1 MNNFGYKL
9 ESEFSEGEQSYVF
22 ILDQVQSYM
31 SANFATLMQDTD
43 SAENE
48 RLLKRNVEQYVTDK
62 KLKCKGIEK
71 MSALVDKLFNS
82 MCRYDFLTP
91 YILDDNFILE
101 NEIEEINA
109 NGWNSIFV
117 TDKTGTHLIDE
128 CFPSSKHAT
137 NTLNSLAT
145 RLDKSLNTGTPIFLG
160 EVRKNIR
167 IACVG
172 LPIVD
177 EDCGIHFS
185 IRIVSLSDLSREQL
199 LDYGTFIE
207 GEINLLET
215 CLSHGINILIGGAT
229 NSGKTGTMGYL
240 LSHVAQ
246 NPKKR
251 IGTIE
256 IEAREFNLAKFDE
269 NGMAVNN
276 VFSWRTRESPDARQN
291 INSDKLEELI
301 LRFSPMIIGVGEM
314 RNKEAMITCEIATT
328 GHTVISTT
336 HTESA
341 TDAYDRVVMLCKKAN
356 MGYDDAT
363 LYRLAIKAFPI
374 VAFQKQYKD
383 KSRKC
388 EEIVEGIG
396 YENGK
401 VITRTLY
408 KYIVDSSSEA
418 LVVGKHKFFEGISA
432 GLVNKLKSNGVNE
445 TEIHQLVTWE

>member
-9 ESEFSEGEQSYVF
+9 QSEFTEGEQTYVF
-22 ILDQVQSYM
+22 ILDQVQAHM
-31 SANFATLMQDTD
+31 SANFSRLMQDTD
-43 SAENE
+43 NVDNE
-48 RLLKRNVEQYVTDK
+48 RLLKRNIEQFILDK
-62 KLKCKGIEK
+62 KLKCVGIDKISILVEK
-71 MSALVDKLFNS
+71 LYNS
-82 MCRYDFLTP
+82 MCKYDFLTP
-91 YILDDNFILE
+91 YIMDDDFILK
-101 NEIEEINA
+101 NGIEEINA

-117 TDKTGTHLIDE
+117 TDKSGTHIIDE
-128 CFPSSKHAT
+128 CFPSPKHAE

-177 EDCGIHFS
+177 EECGIHFS
-185 IRIVSLSDLSREQL
+185 IRIVSLSDLEREQL
-199 LDYGTFIE
+199 LDYGTFVE
-207 GEINLLET
+207 GELNLLET
-215 CLSHGINILIGGAT
+215 CVAHGVNVLIGGAT

-246 NPKKR
+246 DPEKR

-256 IEAREFNLAKFDE
+256 IEAREFNLAKFDKL
-269 NGMAVNN
+269 GRPINN
-276 VFSWRTRESPDARQN
+276 VFSWRTRESPDIRQN

-301 LRFSPMIIGVGEM
+301 LRFSPRIIGIGEM

-336 HTESA
+336 HTDSA
-341 TDAYDRVVMLCKKAN
+341 EDAYDRVVMLCKKAN

-374 VAFQKQYKD
+374 VAFQKQYDD

-401 VITRTLY
+401 VVTRTLY
-408 KYIVDSSSEA
+408 RYIVESSSKS
-418 LVVGKHKFFEGISA
+418 LVVGKHKFVEGISE
-432 GLVNKLKSNGVNE
+432 KLERRIKSNGA
-445 TEIHQLVTWE
+445 TEAELHELLTWK